1 MANITNRYW
10 IGLYS
15 CRNVIKT
22 TPLLCSS
29 IRYLFPTLG
38 NSLSIKLTYLSC
50 EIMIQWQNK
59 SSAISLQVSCF
70 YQMLWPSS
78 CDYTNCTAQWGFHQT
93 NITRH
98 WFHCPT
104 GMQIWEHCNTFLL
117 LFFTSHL
124 YDVLADLTWQKPY
137 LIAMFICNRMHN
149 KKRDFL
155 LQHTEH
161 GLQKAHLVWKKITL

>member
-1 MANITNRYW
+1 
-10 IGLYS
+10 
-15 CRNVIKT
+15 
-22 TPLLCSS
+22 
-29 IRYLFPTLG
+29 
-38 NSLSIKLTYLSC
+38 
-50 EIMIQWQNK
+50 MIQWQNK

-78 CDYTNCTAQWGFHQT
+78 CDYTNCTAQWGFHQI

-137 LIAMFICNRMHN
+137 LIAIFICNRMHN

-161 GLQKAHLVWKKITL
+161 GLQKAHLVWKKKSHCKIPANSLYISLLTHTHNISTDSKVHKNYL